1 MASSTEI
8 APNSRKR
15 TLLKFLLGTPEEQTI
30 LFKKII
36 YEELDKRKEFFNTQ
50 NMDFKEY
57 TDQLNDMLYESKLK
71 EVTRQTTVLKEQMIA
86 YANKEKYPSIISIIE
101 RKLYIV
107 ELQIDIGVY
116 NLMQNKNV
124 KFYFDV

>member
-1 MASSTEI
+1 MTSTIEME
-8 APNSRKR
+8 PNSRKKM
-15 TLLKFLLGTPEEQTI
+15 LFKFLLGTPEEQPV
-30 LFKKII
+30 LFRKII
-36 YEELDKRKEFFNTQ
+36 YDELDKRKEFFNSQ

-57 TDQLNDMLYESKLK
+57 TEQLNDMLYESKLEAVK
-71 EVTRQTTVLKEQMIA
+71 QQTKVLKEQMIA
-86 YANKEKYPSIISIIE
+86 FANKEKHWSIMSIIE

-116 NLMQNKNV
+116 NLIKNNNV